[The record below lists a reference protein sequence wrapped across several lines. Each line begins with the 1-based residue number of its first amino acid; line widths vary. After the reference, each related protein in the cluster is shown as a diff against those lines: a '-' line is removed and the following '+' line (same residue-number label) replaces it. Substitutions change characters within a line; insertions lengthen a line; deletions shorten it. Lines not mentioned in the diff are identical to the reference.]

1 MIKFIYQVENSEEAA
16 NPIGF
21 SFWNTVPNTYC
32 YYGGNCIWES
42 EEEFIVDFNDT
53 GASYPALK
61 RFTDLI
67 PEDWS
72 TRKFKQV

>member
-1 MIKFIYQVENSEEAA
+1 MIKFIYQVEASEEAV

-21 SFWNTVPNTYC
+21 SFWNTVSNTYC
-32 YYGGNCIWES
+32 YYEGNCIWDS
-42 EEEFIVDFNDT
+42 ENDFITDFKDT
-53 GASYPALK
+53 GDTYPALQ

-67 PEDWS
+67 PPDWN